1 MGNCELSGKPDE
13 MLGVTMQWTNVPSK
27 EEKRYSSLLHAK
39 DTRIRSGWVDHM
51 TAEFLTYQSF
61 RHSD

>member
-1 MGNCELSGKPDE
+1 MGNCELSGKPDK
-13 MLGVTMQWTNVPSK
+13 MLGGNHAMD
-27 EEKRYSSLLHAK
+27 KRSIQGRETILLVLHAK
-39 DTRIRSGWVDHM
+39 DTRINSGWVDHM